1 MKNKNRNYTIK
12 IFKLLKLLANIID
25 QINLEISKID
35 LSAYISE
42 YGLDSLIVSEIIS
55 TMNENFG

>member
-1 MKNKNRNYTIK
+1 M
-12 IFKLLKLLANIID
+12 ID